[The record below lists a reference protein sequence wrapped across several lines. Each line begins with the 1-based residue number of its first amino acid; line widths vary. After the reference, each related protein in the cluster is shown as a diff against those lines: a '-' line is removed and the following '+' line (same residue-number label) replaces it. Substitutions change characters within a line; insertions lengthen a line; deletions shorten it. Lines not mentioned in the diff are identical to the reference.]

1 MTHFYFIDTSMSDS
15 ILSDCPFAAICHVQQ
30 NVTAYRWEGSIHTA
44 ISPISTSDVM
54 GKYKI
59 RNITFKIA
67 LILSFPC
74 F

>member
-1 MTHFYFIDTSMSDS
+1 MTHFYFIGTSMSDS

-54 GKYKI
+54 GHYNEI
-59 RNITFKIA
+59 AGITFRA
-67 LILSFPC
+67 SLVLG
-74 F
+74 